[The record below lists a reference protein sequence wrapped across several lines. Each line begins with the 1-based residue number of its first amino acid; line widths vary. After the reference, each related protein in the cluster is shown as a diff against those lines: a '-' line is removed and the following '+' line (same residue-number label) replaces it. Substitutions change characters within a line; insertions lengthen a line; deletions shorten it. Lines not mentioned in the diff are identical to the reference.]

1 LSFVAQID
9 FGEIPSAGG
18 LDGFPSSGRLLF
30 FCDPIEVP
38 WGQSMEDQTSASVM
52 FFSEQKEPLGRR
64 NFPVELT
71 NRSSRRP
78 AEFIFR
84 PRRLPPKL
92 WLLPPPFC
100 SGELTPMI
108 RLLRVAAD
116 FFDSAAA
123 LLTPPVA

>member
-1 LSFVAQID
+1 M
-9 FGEIPSAGG
+9 
-18 LDGFPSSGRLLF
+18 LF

-64 NFPVELT
+64 NFPAELS
-71 NRSSRRP
+71 NPRSRLLRP
-78 AEFIFR
+78 EEFVSR
-84 PRRLPPKL
+84 PRRLTPKP

>member
-1 LSFVAQID
+1 M
-9 FGEIPSAGG
+9 
-18 LDGFPSSGRLLF
+18 LF

-108 RLLRVAAD
+108 RLLRVIKTPRT
-116 FFDSAAA
+116 FSTA
-123 LLTPPVA
+123 LPPS